1 MKRLAVVLGL
11 GLGAGAGVAQG
22 VNCNML
28 GYKAADG
35 LRAEAAH
42 GGVTVT
48 WQGEGQ
54 QELRAGFALRDGQPV
69 VAELAARKAGG
80 SVGGAGQRSVAG
92 IPGHDGTAADV
103 EDRRRTF

>member
-1 MKRLAVVLGL
+1 MKLLAIVLGL

-22 VNCNML
+22 VNCDMQ
-28 GYKAADG
+28 GYKPADG

-48 WQGEGQ
+48 WEGEGQ

-69 VAELAARKAGG
+69 VTELAARKAGG
-80 SVGGAGQRSVAG
+80 D
-92 IPGHDGTAADV
+92 PGWCWAKIS
-103 EDRRRTF
+103 RRNFK